1 MYYVTSSLHTLI
13 KTKLKYFNKLTN
25 NNIYCYNVKKIEV
38 IILFES
44 KKKELL
50 IGRSSLEERYQ
61 KIYDKIYKAVM
72 NMDNSVKITI
82 PKDENGKRMDASHVA
97 GIIHSILYP
106 MLNADHPEIFWFNPS
121 QCKILQFTLNIHSI
135 CITLSYNTVKELRDA
150 ELAKM
155 SARIDEV
162 VNLYKDQSDFDFAL
176 SVMEWLDTH
185 TYYDY
190 SLISDDKNDMATRSL
205 YLKYNT
211 AYGPLVKGAS
221 ICFGYASAYN
231 LILKRRGIPCLTVI
245 AASKIPGEA
254 GHAWNMAMIDGE
266 WCHIDCTYADYNGRY
281 GKDNNVETDYA
292 YFGLNDELVLHLY
305 QTDLVYAKHLP
316 RCTSKKNNYFVR
328 KNLSFSEC
336 NAERIVGTLFK
347 LILSDIKNTGRKT
360 YQFFFDNP
368 IYSVAMNLAAQSV
381 SSESYFTYCKK
392 IKALRT
398 QYIERTG
405 TNIPDI
411 EFSIVV
417 KNPALPVLSFV
428 VELINEEKKQLP
440 KKPSSAPLEKTTFT
454 PPTQTTTAPAA
465 KTPSTSPA
473 KTSFVSTPTATPTHS
488 TGTKYSERLIPQGAK
503 EHAKQSEM
511 FDPLIKVVA
520 LVEIPS
526 KHPFPIDGDSFTV
539 GAGSK
544 CDLSV
549 YTTGVEECFR
559 IYRDNGSWK
568 IENKSPKNNHVYLYD
583 KELTSVLPLRDNAI
597 IRVSD
602 SKAYRFTT
610 DLDNWYKQYDPF
622 IEQKEKKPVVTRMT
636 IDDLASYLYAIPG
649 QEETTIKALGSYIG
663 ESTDCSVIV
672 QQSGIA
678 KIAMIYYDKNNFVWK
693 IKNTC
698 GLPNAICINGEELTT
713 DKELQEYDLI
723 KIVGSKKAYRFII
736 NKEDYLKRL

>member
-1 MYYVTSSLHTLI
+1 M
-13 KTKLKYFNKLTN
+13 
-25 NNIYCYNVKKIEV
+25 
-38 IILFES
+38 FES
-44 KKKELL
+44 KKKDLL
-50 IGRSSLEERYQ
+50 IGRNSLEEKYR
-61 KIYDKIYKAVM
+61 KIYDKIFKAVM

-82 PKDENGKRMDASHVA
+82 PKDENGKRIDASHVA

-106 MLNADHPEIFWFNPS
+106 MLNVDHPEIFWFNPS
-121 QCKILQFTLNIHSI
+121 QCKILQFNLNIHSI
-135 CITLSYNTVKELRDA
+135 CVTLSYNTVKELRDE

-221 ICFGYASAYN
+221 ICFGYASAFN
-231 LILKRRGIPCLTVI
+231 LILKKRGIPCLTVV
-245 AASKIPGEA
+245 AVSKIPGKA

-266 WCHIDCTYADYNGRY
+266 WCHIDCTYADYNGCF
-281 GKDNNVETDYA
+281 GKDNNIETDYA
-292 YFGLNDELVLHLY
+292 YFGLNDEFILHVY
-305 QTDLVYAKHLP
+305 QNDLIFAKHLP
-316 RCTSKKNNYFVR
+316 RCTSKKNNYFIR
-328 KNLSFSEC
+328 KNLSFNKC
-336 NAERIVGTLFK
+336 NPEKIAEKVFN
-347 LILSDIKNTGRKT
+347 LILSDIKNTGKKII
-360 YQFFFDNP
+360 QFSFDNP
-368 IYSVAMNLAAQSV
+368 IYSEAMNLTAQAL
-381 SSESYFTYCKK
+381 SSESYFCYLNKTKE
-392 IKALRT
+392 LRA
-398 QYIERTG
+398 QYIKRTG
-405 TNIPDI
+405 NHIPNIDFIAVTRKPD
-411 EFSIVV
+411 
-417 KNPALPVLSFV
+417 LPVVSFV

-454 PPTQTTTAPAA
+454 PPAQTTTAPAA

-473 KTSFVSTPTATPTHS
+473 KTSFVSTPTALPTHS
-488 TGTKYSERLIPQGAK
+488 TGTKYSEKLIPQGAK
-503 EHAKQSEM
+503 EYAKQSELL
-511 FDPLIKVVA
+511 DPLVKIVA

-526 KHPFPIDGDSFTV
+526 KTPFTIDGDSFLV

-549 YTTGVEECFR
+549 YTTNVEECFR
-559 IYRDNGSWK
+559 IYRDNGTWK
-568 IENKSPKNNHVYLYD
+568 IENKSPIKNHVYLYD
-583 KELTSVLPLRDNAI
+583 KELTSVLPLRDNTI

-602 SKAYRFTT
+602 SKSYRFTT

-622 IEQKEKKPVVTRMT
+622 IEQKEKKPFVTHVA
-636 IDDLASYLYAIPG
+636 IEDLVSYLYSIPG
-649 QEETTIKALGSYIG
+649 QEETEIKALGSYIG

-698 GLPNAICINGEELTT
+698 GLPKAICVSGEELTT

-736 NKEDYLKRL
+736 NNEEYLRRL